1 MPRPRFTLGD
11 LEPLLA
17 RHPGLLRVLTAADVP
32 VNGFGIY
39 PHLKDQPVLADG
51 VVRYRGE
58 AVVALLG
65 ERAAIEA
72 IRERRGADPLPSRS
86 RR

>member
-1 MPRPRFTLGD
+1 M
-11 LEPLLA
+11 
-17 RHPGLLRVLTAADVP
+17 LTAADVP

-51 VVRYRGE
+51 IARYRGE
-58 AVVALLG
+58 AVAALLG

-72 IRERRGADPLPSRS
+72 IRSAEVPIRLPAAPRA
-86 RR
+86 